1 MALERKPQNLRGY
14 GLAQD
19 PKVELDTTFID
30 DQNRRAYQQRGI
42 EAQQEAQQKNFAQR
56 DKETRVD
63 LLKGIPTIES
73 NWSPEIKN
81 KINTEIDA
89 FIKGAGDL
97 STEEIVVG
105 LNGLKSKAGAY
116 KSIGTA
122 LKDRATKVA
131 AGDIYSGLDG
141 DKLLGLK
148 LEEDFKNLTFEE
160 AMAKAMNIT
169 QSQFAP
175 MPDMTQWET
184 LKNNVYDFAKSSSTG
199 EMEYA
204 GNLGDKSYGRFA
216 FNVDPNAKIAA
227 VSNFM
232 TGNRGFYNL
241 YAEKNDLEYDEIES
255 TLSSQIDDVVFDKW
269 AENTPKADKE
279 FKPTY
284 SRGGGSSLEY
294 NYGVSEGTRKEEGR
308 VPQGLGFPNVDINMN
323 YVDIIP
329 KDGKTLP
336 LSKIK
341 GKNGEVVTGVI
352 VSVTE
357 GSDGDLKLVVN
368 KKLSSYEQTLDLYNQ
383 AKELLKANTKELNN
397 FNELNDEEKLA
408 KVEKLVL
415 SGKIKP
421 KTETTELLDYESN
434 KNLVAPNRKEIYKM
448 LGDVRA
454 YENPEQIKEDGFT
467 YFAKQDGSDPIG
479 IDELHKTF
487 LNEKRKGD
495 TFGEYIKGFDY
506 IPQEGDMPNV
516 GGAKVVEDFSE
527 FEVKG

>member
-294 NYGVSEGTRKEEGR
+294 NYGLSEGIRDEGEELRIAQGKSVYDDVNRKYIDITPKEGKTLKTSKIKVKNGEIVTGVVTYITEGKDGELKLGVNIKTSELDKYKDLIKA
-308 VPQGLGFPNVDINMN
+308 VPEYESLNDKEKEDA
-323 YVDIIP
+323 YVKAV
-329 KDGKTLP
+329 KDGK
-336 LSKIK
+336 I
-341 GKNGEVVTGVI
+341 NDGE
-352 VSVTE
+352 
-357 GSDGDLKLVVN
+357 
-368 KKLSSYEQTLDLYNQ
+368 
-383 AKELLKANTKELNN
+383 
-397 FNELNDEEKLA
+397 
-408 KVEKLVL
+408 
-415 SGKIKP
+415 
-421 KTETTELLDYESN
+421 KTELIDYESN

-454 YENPEQIKEDGFT
+454 YENPKQIKEDGFT

-479 IDELHKTF
+479 IDELYKTF

-516 GGAKVVEDFSE
+516 GGAKVVEEDFSE